1 MKTHLPRIFLML
13 AFSVLAAGISF
24 SQTRDI
30 YQLKIYSIENEQ
42 QEQQVNH
49 FLKDAYIPALHRT
62 GIKNVGVFSPVEEEE
77 MAGKLIYVLI
87 PFESIGQ
94 FEQLGALLN
103 KDGEFLKKGS
113 DYINAAF
120 DHPPYLRMESIL
132 LRAFSTMPR
141 YGIPT
146 HATTES
152 EQIYE
157 LRSYQGATEKLF
169 RNKVEMFNEGGET
182 KIFMELGFQP
192 VFFGEVISGS
202 AMPNLMYL
210 TTFKDKASQEEHWK
224 AFQNSSDWEKLKTD
238 ERYQNNVSKIDKI
251 LLHPADYSEL

>member
-1 MKTHLPRIFLML
+1 ML
-13 AFSVLAAGISF
+13 AISIVAVGATF
-24 SQTRDI
+24 SQARDF
-30 YQLKIYSIENEQ
+30 YQLKIYSIENEA
-42 QEQQVNH
+42 QEQRMDSY
-49 FLKDAYIPALHRT
+49 LKDALIPALHRA
-62 GIKNVGVFSPVEEEE
+62 GIKNVGVFKPLEEEE
-77 MAGKLIYVLI
+77 MAGKLIYLLI
-87 PFESIGQ
+87 PFESMVQ

-103 KDGEFLKKGS
+103 EDGEFIAKGS
-113 DYINAAF
+113 DYINATF
-120 DHPPYLRMESIL
+120 DNPPYLRMESIL
-132 LRAFSTMPR
+132 LRAFSTMSQ

-146 HATTES
+146 HATPES

-224 AFQNSSDWEKLKTD
+224 AFQNSPDWEKLKAD
-238 ERYQNNVSKIDKI
+238 ERYQNNVSKIEKI
-251 LLHPADYSEL
+251 LLHPTDYSEL